1 MNIPAHYIRI
11 KPFGET
17 SFKSSRF
24 RFQYLKDKYRLT
36 FSLLGLMLIFLGA
49 FILFSQLFFP
59 KWVALSK
66 VSFVKPVSG
75 EYFSELASKKEYF
88 VFQELLKKQKE
99 IQEVQKTV
107 AEEIPP
113 EFYLSIPK
121 LGIDRALVEA
131 ESTDASPDEK
141 LGHFKGSS
149 LPDKNG
155 NVFIYGH
162 STLKALYKPSD
173 YKTIFSK
180 IDELTFGDEILIDY
194 LEKQYRY
201 VVKSQEILD
210 PEEVDPLDIKNVGE
224 ESLTLMTCTPPGA
237 TTQRLLVYA
246 TKTYQ

>member
-1 MNIPAHYIRI
+1 MNIPTHYIKI
-11 KPFGET
+11 KPFGDIP
-17 SFKSSRF
+17 FKDSWF

-36 FSLLGLMLIFLGA
+36 LGILGLMLIFLGS

-59 KWVALSK
+59 KWLSLSK

-88 VFQELLKKQKE
+88 VFQELLKKQIE
-99 IQEVQKTV
+99 IQEVKKTV
-107 AEEIPP
+107 EEEIPQ

-121 LGIDRALVEA
+121 LGIERALVET

-162 STLKALYKPSD
+162 STLKALYKPND

-180 IDELTFGDEILIDY
+180 IDELAFGDEILIEY

-201 VVKSQEILD
+201 VVNAQEILD
-210 PEEVDPLDIKNVGE
+210 PDEVSPLDIKNVRG

-237 TTQRLLVYA
+237 TTQRLLIHA
-246 TKTYQ
+246 TKTY